1 MRPSSIILF
10 EKVFLA
16 AIVLGLV
23 NSLLFWGSMTEVL
36 DDPAVKAAGMGT
48 GFMLFS
54 VVIGAAISLLLWYFI
69 ARRAS
74 IVAKWIFVVI
84 LALGV
89 FGMVANLTNPAIPKG
104 AQLVGGF
111 VSLLLQLYAGWL
123 LFKPDAK
130 IWLESRGTEGASDP
144 SVFD

>member
-1 MRPSSIILF
+1 MRPPSIILF

-36 DDPAVKAAGMGT
+36 DDPAMKAAGMGT

-54 VVIGAAISLLLWYFI
+54 VLIGTAISLLLWYFI

-74 IVAKWIFVVI
+74 NVAKWIFVVI

-89 FGMVANLTNPAIPKG
+89 FGMVANLTNPAVPKG

-130 IWLESRGTEGASDP
+130 AWLESRGTEGASDP

>member
-1 MRPSSIILF
+1 MRPPSIVLF

-16 AIVLGLV
+16 AIVLGLI

-36 DDPAVKAAGMGT
+36 DDPAMKAAGMGT
-48 GFMLFS
+48 GFMLVS
-54 VVIGAAISLLLWYFI
+54 VVIGTTISLLLWYFI

-74 IVAKWIFVVI
+74 NVAKWIFVVI

-89 FGMVANLTNPAIPKG
+89 FGMVANIANPAVPKG

-130 IWLESRGTEGASDP
+130 VWLESRGTKGASDP